1 MHTHNVQAE
10 SMDAD
15 RSLNLLGAFALSLTD
30 AVNLAIAADV
40 GQGGETC
47 AAIVSLGTEPGI
59 SINRLRQILGLSH
72 PGTVRLVDRL
82 VAQNLVERRSGTDG
96 RTVALFLTSA
106 GIDRR
111 QTILNQRRS
120 PIQLAMDSLTPN
132 EQQQLTVLLEK
143 MLTHLTTSPQTADA
157 ICRLCEEEVCP
168 GDRCPVEQQ
177 YRQMVNP

>member
-1 MHTHNVQAE
+1 
-10 SMDAD
+10 MDTD

-30 AVNLAIAADV
+30 AVNSAIAAET

-59 SINRLRQILGLSH
+59 SINRLRQILNLSH

-96 RTVALFLTSA
+96 RTVALFLTAA

-111 QTILNQRRS
+111 QVILDQRRS
-120 PIQLAMDSLTPN
+120 HLQLAMNSLTFD
-132 EQQQLTVLLEK
+132 EQQQLTILLEK
-143 MLTHLTTSPQTADA
+143 MLTQLTTSESRGDA

-177 YRQMVNP
+177 CRQMVNP

>member
-1 MHTHNVQAE
+1 
-10 SMDAD
+10 MDVD

-30 AVNLAIAADV
+30 AMNTAILDV

-59 SINRLRQILGLSH
+59 SISRLRQILGLSH

-82 VAQNLVERRSGTDG
+82 VTQGFVERRSGADG

-111 QTILNQRRS
+111 QAILDQRRS
-120 PIQLAMDSLTPN
+120 QLQLALRSLSAD
-132 EQQQLTVLLEK
+132 EQQQLTSLLEK
-143 MLTHLTTSPQTADA
+143 MLTQLTTSESRGDE
-157 ICRLCEEEVCP
+157 ICRLCEAEVCP
-168 GDRCPVEQQ
+168 SDRCPVEQQ
-177 YRQMVNP
+177 YRQIVNP

>member
-1 MHTHNVQAE
+1 
-10 SMDAD
+10 MDVD

-30 AVNLAIAADV
+30 AMSAAMTDV

-82 VAQNLVERRSGTDG
+82 VAQHLVERRSGADG

-111 QTILNQRRS
+111 QVILDRRRS
-120 PIQLAMDSLTPN
+120 QLQLALNSLSSD
-132 EQQQLTVLLEK
+132 EQHQLTVLLEK
-143 MLTHLTTSPQTADA
+143 MLPHLTTSEQTADA